1 MAKLWVLLL
10 TAVSVCAQSST
21 SLPPRIVEIKVPANI
36 AANAEASRAGVPGV
50 LALKAVVALPQ
61 GFDPRLTWPVLLITA
76 PSGASAVQSLGAYTN
91 TALALGWVVTAVDGP
106 LVRTEQDNSSFAWAM
121 ISSLLDQLHASWP
134 QSKYWPFA
142 CAGFSGGSK
151 RAAMTAANMMRQQDT
166 VIGVF
171 MGGCNEDRATTGL
184 EISKPGPKFLD
195 VPMFLSNG
203 RRDSIAGP
211 DQGQKVRLSME
222 QTGFRKIRMENYD
235 EGHRLDTNQVK
246 AALEWFRPAPRAVA
260 ATNMIRSGVRK

>member
-91 TALALGWVVTAVDGP
+91 TALALGWVVTAVIFM
-106 LVRTEQDNSSFAWAM
+106 RR
-121 ISSLLDQLHASWP
+121 SLS
-134 QSKYWPFA
+134 
-142 CAGFSGGSK
+142 
-151 RAAMTAANMMRQQDT
+151 
-166 VIGVF
+166 
-171 MGGCNEDRATTGL
+171 
-184 EISKPGPKFLD
+184 
-195 VPMFLSNG
+195 
-203 RRDSIAGP
+203 
-211 DQGQKVRLSME
+211 
-222 QTGFRKIRMENYD
+222 
-235 EGHRLDTNQVK
+235 
-246 AALEWFRPAPRAVA
+246 PR
-260 ATNMIRSGVRK
+260 

>member
-1 MAKLWVLLL
+1 M
-10 TAVSVCAQSST
+10 
-21 SLPPRIVEIKVPANI
+21 EIKVPANI
-36 AANAEASRAGVPGV
+36 AANAEASRAGIPGV
-50 LALKAVVALPQ
+50 MTLKGVVALPQ

-106 LVRTEQDNSSFAWAM
+106 RVKTEQDNSTFAWAM

-142 CAGFSGGSK
+142 CAGFSGGAK
-151 RAAMTAANMMRQQDT
+151 RAAMTAANMMRQQDA

-184 EISKPGPKFLD
+184 EISRPGSKFLD

-211 DQGQKVRLSME
+211 EQGQKVRLSME
-222 QTGFRKIRMENYD
+222 QTGFRKIRLETYD

-246 AALEWFRPAPRAVA
+246 AALEWFRPTPRPAST
-260 ATNMIRSGVRK
+260 TNNAIRSRR